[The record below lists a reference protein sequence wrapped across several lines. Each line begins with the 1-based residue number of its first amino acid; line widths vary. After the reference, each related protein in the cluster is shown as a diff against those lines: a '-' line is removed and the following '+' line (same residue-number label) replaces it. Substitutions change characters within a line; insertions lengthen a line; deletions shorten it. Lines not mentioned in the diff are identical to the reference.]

1 MRYMAYEIYVCVY
14 KYIYT
19 HIYAHMQYKYTK
31 HIMIYVIYTY
41 IYIIPVDVMTLLKWD
56 CSMV

>member
-1 MRYMAYEIYVCVY
+1 MAYEIYVCVY

-41 IYIIPVDVMTLLKWD
+41 IYIIPVDVMTLLK
-56 CSMV
+56 